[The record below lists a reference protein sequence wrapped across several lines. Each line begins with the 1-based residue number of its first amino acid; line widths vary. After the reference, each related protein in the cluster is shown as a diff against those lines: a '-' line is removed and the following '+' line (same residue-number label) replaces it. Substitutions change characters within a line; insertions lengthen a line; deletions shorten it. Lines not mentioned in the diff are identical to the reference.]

1 MRGISIRTLA
11 GCAAAIGCVV
21 APALQAQT
29 RAIALEQVQVGLERA
44 TRLPL
49 EIVRLQADIQAD
61 MWKDPALAQLMPD
74 CSRLGAPKEGC
85 SLARFQVTGAG
96 KVFLV
101 ASPEASSSDLL
112 PVPAGRLVLAPG
124 STVQLVAAGF
134 PSIQIEIRAPADRP
148 LYLGE
153 LASSE
158 VGRILS
164 LLVPQAGLSASAADV
179 LPQGKIALR
188 ARSSPALT
196 QIAVAKPAES
206 APVTMPAAVK
216 NTSREQSLPLAT
228 ASDVLLLDNMPRA
241 VAERVEVASIAPV
254 STGQPLIL
262 DTMPVAVA
270 QPTEPAGQ
278 IAEAKDVLELDA
290 MPRAFA
296 ERIEIGPIATAPTG
310 PLIIL
315 DTMPVAVAAP
325 AEPRAEVAEAKD
337 ILVLDTMPVAV
348 AAAAEAPAVV
358 AEAKEVIMLDA
369 MPAAVRAPVEKPVLA
384 PVLVAAAPAPGAT
397 PALSGDLARLRAE
410 VDAEVARENA
420 RFARQLQASP
430 AKAFRFGT

>member
-1 MRGISIRTLA
+1 MSGISIRTVA
-11 GCAAAIGCVV
+11 RCAATLGCLV

-29 RAIALEQVQVGLERA
+29 FGIALEQVQVGLERA

-96 KVFLV
+96 KVFVV

-124 STVQLVAAGF
+124 STVQLVAAGL

-153 LASSE
+153 LASSD

-179 LPQGKIALR
+179 LPQGKVALR
-188 ARSSPALT
+188 AREREAPTLLAKAAPPPAGP
-196 QIAVAKPAES
+196 PARM
-206 APVTMPAAVK
+206 PVAVK
-216 NTSREQSLPLAT
+216 GPSTDASPLLAE
-228 ASDVLLLDNMPRA
+228 AAAVLLLDNMPRA
-241 VAERVEVASIAPV
+241 VVERIEVASITRP
-254 STGQPLIL
+254 
-262 DTMPVAVA
+262 
-270 QPTEPAGQ
+270 EPAGVLLL
-278 IAEAKDVLELDA
+278 DV
-290 MPRAFA
+290 MPRAVV
-296 ERIEIGPIATAPTG
+296 P
-310 PLIIL
+310 
-315 DTMPVAVAAP
+315 PVELADVAAP
-325 AEPRAEVAEAKD
+325 APSRVLLLDSMPAAMAPRQEPVAAVAQAPAE
-337 ILVLDTMPVAV
+337 ILVLDQMPVAI
-348 AAAAEAPAVV
+348 ADKPAPAAVV
-358 AEAKEVIMLDA
+358 ADAREVLLLDA
-369 MPAAVRAPVEKPVLA
+369 MPAAVQQAQEKQPAVAEKPAAA
-384 PVLVAAAPAPGAT
+384 PILVAAAPAPGAT